1 MKENMTQHAAEI
13 ESGERFAFGK
23 NWVAFLAQLDEAWI
37 AAAENS
43 LRQML
48 EVNDLQ
54 GKTFLDIGS
63 GSPLPKQRPPVLAG
77 ASLVIGVVCA
87 LRPEKGLPTLLEAFA
102 KVVSGCASA
111 RLSGLRLVVVGSGAM
126 LQTLQEMS
134 NRFGLQDRCHFEPST
149 ADVARWLR
157 ANRYFCSAVVI
168 RSALQCADGRDGVQ
182 VRGGGFA
189 GWRESG
195 AGLGWNHRATVR
207 GWQCFGISQPAGAFY
222 F

>member
-1 MKENMTQHAAEI
+1 M
-13 ESGERFAFGK
+13 
-23 NWVAFLAQLDEAWI
+23 LA
-37 AAAENS
+37 
-43 LRQML
+43 
-48 EVNDLQ
+48 VNDPQ

-134 NRFGLQDRCHFEPST
+134 NRFGL
-149 ADVARWLR
+149 
-157 ANRYFCSAVVI
+157 
-168 RSALQCADGRDGVQ
+168 
-182 VRGGGFA
+182 
-189 GWRESG
+189 
-195 AGLGWNHRATVR
+195 
-207 GWQCFGISQPAGAFY
+207 
-222 F
+222 